1 MACPRRRR
9 GGGGPLALLPS
20 PCGKCR
26 GQDPACL
33 LEEGL
38 SEAISPTPPGRGVDG
53 CLVRHLRMHV
63 GSNTHPNLA
72 RPGRQSP
79 SNLRLWGKSTC
90 EAFPK
95 PWLVDIFNSV
105 LHGIPLLLFFS
116 PRLFT
121 PVLPPSC
128 CLSCLLSWTLTAS
141 VS

>member
-79 SNLRLWGKSTC
+79 SNLRLSG
-90 EAFPK
+90 A
-95 PWLVDIFNSV
+95 
-105 LHGIPLLLFFS
+105 S
-116 PRLFT
+116 PPVRLFQNPGLLT
-121 PVLPPSC
+121 SSTQCFMASLFSYFSLPGFSLPSF
-128 CLSCLLSWTLTAS
+128 LLPA
-141 VS
+141 VSHVCSPGP